1 MMKADE
7 YVHFK
12 NRSRK
17 HMSQTL
23 NSFRFWGAT
32 IGRIDGDIKD
42 KWGEVRWYA
51 NLERPQ
57 SIYEVINLNHRYYG
71 WDPTKS
77 KVNAVLDT
85 INNLSKFF
93 SILLY
98 VFILHRLFFYNV
110 AYWVAIAK
118 NPDCAADIVWAADYP
133 RKILFGKKMAM
144 IMHTRN
150 ERKHQK

>member
-7 YVHFK
+7 YIDFK

-17 HMSQTL
+17 HMGKTL
-23 NSFRFWGAT
+23 RSIEFWGSYV
-32 IGRIDGDIKD
+32 GRIGGQSKD

-51 NLERPQ
+51 NLDKPT
-57 SIYEVINLNHRYYG
+57 SIYEVINPNDRYYK
-71 WDPTKS
+71 WDPSRSFKY
-77 KVNAVLDT
+77 AALDF
-85 INNLSKFF
+85 INNISKFF

-98 VFILHRLFFYNV
+98 VFVLYKLFFYNV

-118 NPDCAADIVWAADYP
+118 NPDCASDIVWSADSP

-144 IMHTRN
+144 IMHRRN
-150 ERKHQK
+150 EQKKQK